1 MQYASALM
9 RATVPSKPCRTAA
22 VAARFFALVAAC
34 IVAGVT
40 VVGCGR
46 ERSELERIA
55 LPARFDLV
63 RDTAQ
68 WIPEFDVAWWK
79 AIDAAYAEYDAEVER
94 IARERW
100 EPFAVELSMASQR
113 AGAFDPDDAHD
124 WRSAQ
129 RAVDDALALAE
140 RAFIARIDVE
150 LPDGADRFIAL
161 LSARIEWQR
170 ETAVWAEYGRPLP
183 GPLEE
188 LSRVGVHAGDDAV
201 VPEATEIYRG
211 LARDARRLAAERAK
225 AYLDWAEEFVTLD
238 ATLRDMRAKSPN
250 GAGRQV
256 DRAQRALDRRLEA
269 MRAVRAETTEAL
281 RMKLLD
287 AGDRFARAIVDDAVR
302 AEFIER
308 LEADLHEGMS
318 TTRTMEMY
326 ARLAERVIARAK
338 PDEPALIEAFRADVA
353 RGLELQRTKRA
364 RLRSDDPAER
374 MAVYKELS
382 GMPGAIIES
391 ARKKL
396 DDRLSGR
403 LFWQA
408 VRVDLGQADEDAAF
422 AAIFADDPPR
432 FADPSPADATDALT
446 AAAGGAQQLVVYGSG
461 LSPRVVRVL
470 AAGLGIEGEGQV
482 EFDAIV
488 ADETGRLAE
497 ALRIQSK
504 RVEEVVRG
512 IDRRGEPFSD
522 RDQMRS
528 AVAELMG
535 TVRGAMSATLAAN
548 RAANERVIGAAVR
561 IAGASGDEPVVAE
574 ARLELEL
581 LARIGSRGLGQRS
594 GRGELEA
601 IAGATV
607 ECHTSP
613 LAVARLMDVAEGERD
628 AAIALILTHEEELIA
643 QADAARAGMLENL
656 ADFLRILAS
665 GERAAEFGLPL
676 WRAKLAAPGA
686 VELRFRIVDEI
697 ETVLGPEVALAYE
710 RCWRRL
716 ERPELEPARIA
727 AIARI
732 ESMLGAPG
740 MDPVAGSLLDAIQIA
755 SQATRDKA
763 VRAVHRWRATRIV
776 GDRMDSADQWR
787 TAAPSEPVGA
797 LLHSRIRD
805 GDERAVALCQAAAR
819 FAGADE
825 ALADAFLI
833 RERPIVRT
841 LRPR

>member
-1 MQYASALM
+1 MI
-9 RATVPSKPCRTAA
+9 
-22 VAARFFALVAAC
+22 ARLVALVAVC
-34 IVAGVT
+34 VGVAVLTG
-40 VVGCGR
+40 GCGR

-55 LPARFDLV
+55 LPARFDVV

-68 WIPEFDVAWWK
+68 WIPEFDPVWWK
-79 AIDAAYAEYDAEVER
+79 AIDAAYAEYDADVER

-100 EPFAVELSMASQR
+100 EPFAREMSMASQR
-113 AGAFDPDDAHD
+113 ARAFDPDDARA
-124 WRSAQ
+124 WRSRQ
-129 RAVDDALALAE
+129 RSIDDALAQAE
-140 RAFIARIDVE
+140 RAFIAQIDVE

-161 LSARIEWQR
+161 LAARVEWQR
-170 ETAVWAEYGRPLP
+170 ASAVWSEASRPLP

-188 LSRVGVHAGDDAV
+188 LSRVGVHAGDDAT
-201 VPEATEIYRG
+201 VPEATEIYRV
-211 LARDARRLAAERAK
+211 LARDARRLANERTK
-225 AYLDWAEEFVTLD
+225 AYLDWTEDFVTLD
-238 ATLRDMRAKSPN
+238 ATLREMRANSPN

-269 MRAVRAETTEAL
+269 MRAVRAETTEEL
-281 RMKLLD
+281 RMKLLA
-287 AGDRFARAIVDDAVR
+287 AGDRFARAIADDTTR
-302 AEFIER
+302 AEFVER
-308 LEADLHEGMS
+308 VEADLHEGMS

-326 ARLAERVIARAK
+326 ARLAERVILRAK
-338 PDEPALIEAFRADVA
+338 PDDPALIEAFRADVA

-374 MAVYKELS
+374 TAAYKELS
-382 GMPGAIIES
+382 AMPGAIIES
-391 ARKKL
+391 ARTKL

-408 VRVDLGQADEDAAF
+408 VRVDLGQVDEDAAF

-432 FADPSPADATDALT
+432 LVDPSPADATDALT

-461 LSPRVVRVL
+461 LSPRVLRVL

-488 ADETGRLAE
+488 ADETVRLSE
-497 ALRIQSK
+497 ALQIESK
-504 RVEEVVRG
+504 RVEEAVRS
-512 IDRRGEPFSD
+512 IDRRGEPFAD

-528 AVAELMG
+528 AVGELMG
-535 TVRGAMSATLAAN
+535 IVRGAMAATLAAN
-548 RAANERVIGAAVR
+548 RAANERVIGAGVR
-561 IAGASGDEPVVAE
+561 VAGASGDEPVVAE

-594 GRGELEA
+594 GRGELEG

-613 LAVARLMDVAEGERD
+613 LAVARLMDVSDGERD
-628 AAIALILTHEEELIA
+628 AAIALILTHAEELIA

-656 ADFLRILAS
+656 ADFLRVVAS
-665 GERAAEFGLPL
+665 GERAAEFGVPP

-686 VELRFRIVDEI
+686 VELRFAIVDEI
-697 ETVLGPEVALAYE
+697 ETVLGPEVALAYG

-740 MDPVAGSLLDAIQIA
+740 VDPVTNSLLSAILIA
-755 SQATRDKA
+755 SEASRDEA
-763 VRAVHRWRATRIV
+763 VRTTHRWRAARIV
-776 GDRMDSADQWR
+776 GERMDSADQWR
-787 TAAPSEPVGA
+787 NAAPIEPVGA
-797 LLHSRIRD
+797 LLFSRIRD
-805 GDERAVALCQAAAR
+805 GDERAVALCHAAAR

-825 ALADAFLI
+825 ALAEALVI